1 MVHIAELACRC
12 GQGDF
17 VILCTRDPANGAHV
31 IRPGEVIRTPVYSS
45 STFPE
50 QGGTRSEM
58 LRDMSN
64 PCGKVTFCRSDVVG
78 STGARSVGRPLMVAN
93 DDGGR

>member
-1 MVHIAELACRC
+1 MVHIAEI
-12 GQGDF
+12 G
-17 VILCTRDPANGAHV
+17 VPV
-31 IRPGEVIRTPVYSS
+31 RPGRLRHSVHPRPSERGTCDPPRRGDPNASIFEFDV
-45 STFPE
+45 PE